1 MHHALTIPEL
11 LHEIFQHVGNEDL
24 GRNVST
30 VCKRWVDVSVRIVWR
45 TLYDLT
51 PLLRL
56 IGEIEWEDHLTPGN
70 DFVNTCVRL
79 LSSQVAFSM
88 FLFRK
93 LEISFTARGL
103 D

>member
-11 LHEIFQHVGNEDL
+11 LYEIFQHVSNEDL

-30 VCKRWVDVSVRIVWR
+30 VCKQWVDVSVRIVWR

-56 IGEIEWEDHLTPGN
+56 IGEIEWEDHLIPGN

-79 LSSQVAFSM
+79 LSSQVVFSM
-88 FLFRK
+88 FLCCK
-93 LEISFTARGL
+93 LETSFTARGL
-103 D
+103 Y